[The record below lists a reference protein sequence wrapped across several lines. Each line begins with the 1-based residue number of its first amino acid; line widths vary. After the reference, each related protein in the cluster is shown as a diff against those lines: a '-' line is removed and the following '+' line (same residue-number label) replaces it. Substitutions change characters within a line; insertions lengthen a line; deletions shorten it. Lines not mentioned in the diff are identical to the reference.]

1 MKKKQKN
8 PFFQLE
14 ELSEAEDALSEAN
27 ILNNKDPEV
36 WGYLSLLCLKTGR
49 KIEAEQAYKYAIKVR
64 RKEKLKRDRKLPFRR
79 TVDRHRTNA
88 SGRE

>member
-1 MKKKQKN
+1 M
-8 PFFQLE
+8 FVIFQLE

-36 WGYLSLLCLKTGR
+36 WGYLSLLCLKSGR

-64 RKEKLKRDRKLPFRR
+64 IGKQMRKSIFIIATWYWNSWSKW
-79 TVDRHRTNA
+79 
-88 SGRE
+88 SG